1 MIDDLLPSTNL
12 REDILHVHLGRI
24 GKRDCEFKQPQ
35 LSLKFL
41 HKESVLNVVLD
52 ELREVVLV
60 EVGEV
65 LMLDICNLGLTKFN
79 LRDMS
84 QLVGLAGYICE
95 LFVEIVVVEGVDAN
109 HLVGDA
115 FPAVDLDLA
124 LLQLPPR
131 RQLLGK

>member
-1 MIDDLLPSTNL
+1 
-12 REDILHVHLGRI
+12 
-24 GKRDCEFKQPQ
+24 
-35 LSLKFL
+35 
-41 HKESVLNVVLD
+41 
-52 ELREVVLV
+52 
-60 EVGEV
+60 
-65 LMLDICNLGLTKFN
+65 MLDICNLGLTKFN

-95 LFVEIVVVEGVDAN
+95 LLVEIIVVKGVDAN

-115 FPAVDLDLA
+115 FPTIDLDLA